1 MSVDTLGVPLRNVT
15 PAEVLGVVRT
25 LFDKNAELAPL
36 PSDRSMAKKGY
47 VEFNYQ
53 PDGRRMLWVFVQDY
67 DDGYIE
73 CPAPPLPRTYLDF
86 GMWGH
91 SEEIMTKVLAALGG
105 GYVVPSDSD
114 SETYYKVE
122 GDLGAVERYKK
133 EMPRIVTMADI
144 KEVFGDNIIL
154 DLKEEK

>member
-25 LFDKNAELAPL
+25 LFDKNAELTPL
-36 PSDRSMAKKGY
+36 SSDRSIAKEGH
-47 VEFNYQ
+47 VDFNYQ
-53 PDGRRMLWVFVQDY
+53 PDGRRMLWVFVQNY

-73 CPAPPLPRTYLDF
+73 CPALPLPRTYLNF

-122 GDLGAVERYKK
+122 GNLGVVERYKK

-154 DLKEEK
+154 DLKEGK

>member
-25 LFDKNAELAPL
+25 LFDKNARLSPAGLEKNVDKTGAVSFHHP
-36 PSDRSMAKKGY
+36 
-47 VEFNYQ
+47 E
-53 PDGRRMLWVFVQDY
+53 DGFRILWVFFHTY

-73 CPAPPLPRTYLDF
+73 CPAPPLPRTYLNF

-114 SETYYKVE
+114 PETYYKVE
-122 GDLGAVERYKK
+122 GDLGVVECYKK
-133 EMPRIVTMADI
+133 EMPRIVTIADI
-144 KEVFGDNIIL
+144 KEAFGDNIVL
-154 DLKEEK
+154 DLKEGK

>member
-36 PSDRSMAKKGY
+36 SSDRSIAKKGH
-47 VEFNYQ
+47 VKFNYQ
-53 PDGRRMLWVFVQDY
+53 PDGRRILWVFVQNH

-73 CPAPPLPRTYLDF
+73 CPALPLPRTYLNF

-114 SETYYKVE
+114 PETYYKVD

-154 DLKEEK
+154 DLKGEK